1 ERVLVQLAGNPSRVA
16 FDAYLRQAVADSL
29 LVPMLPRLSLVNQH
43 GQWRPARRLIW
54 PSENFD
60 PLAQLCQEQERIL
73 TPLRAPPAQAAANP
87 AHHPVQE
94 HLNLGTNQLAA
105 APDFAL
111 QAQRLADYLKPFTT
125 GNAGH
130 NRPAALVAVLSG
142 TPHMRTLLQDLLR
155 AGQGL
160 SPDDFLLN
168 LLGENRDDLL
178 ASVRS
183 ERFLVE
189 VIHGK
194 NTEAQTITGETISVA
209 LTPDIKNL
217 IVGDA
222 SILWRRYFYNNSQ
235 ETACHRLRLR
245 WIERPD
251 DLCDLDGVF
260 ASTIETILLKV
271 HCNGVADL
279 CPRDLKEVV
288 SKQADEGQADLRRSQ
303 LYLLDMAE
311 DRLKE
316 LAGRGL
322 PVFDQVL
329 QQFSDARQA
338 RVDAELM
345 LAQAPSH
352 ARAKLVTA
360 EKLMSEARR
369 ALITFLESSGDEDI
383 RRTLVEAVRR
393 KMTDFEYSLDSV
405 ALELFQN
412 ADDAVT
418 EWDEMKRGLHHQE
431 SQFVV
436 HLDAA
441 QRRLELIHWGRPIN
455 RHAFPGFSQGL
466 KRGYDQDLQK
476 MLTLNFSD
484 KGVGDGDQPVK
495 VTGRFGL
502 GFKTVFFVAD
512 QPEVISGR
520 LAFEIRGGFYP
531 VPLPLEHA
539 KALRDWAESLGEPGL
554 VPTAIRLKWTDSTTA
569 EKLDEAFDAFTR
581 IAPLLAIFSRRIRTL
596 IIKNGDATATFTSHE
611 DVNKLTSTGRFTHI
625 EVGPKSYLCFRCLL
639 RADARPASVLLAL
652 DASGVSALPDG
663 MPRLWITTP
672 TAESSDFRWGVNA
685 PFKPDAGRQRLALNN
700 PANRQIAEEVA
711 DAWLKS
717 LLELYDATQARWEEF
732 ARHLGLH
739 AAASVEMWWQQVWNE
754 MTRSWPA
761 TKWENLHDG
770 GQVLGYIAWG
780 QSTGAML
787 RLIQQR
793 AAIPAQLP
801 GAYNRLV
808 KSGEV
813 RYSVT
818 GLLAHQDN
826 DCLALV
832 AEWPSV
838 QAAYLPGEIVAP
850 AVAQFLKQILPTQKL
865 QGELNLSAALKAELG
880 EKQEANH
887 LIAERIG
894 QLFLQC
900 SAIFLPASPYS
911 PEVLPVLAS
920 LNQVKL
926 LASDGQH
933 HPAAQLVSTCA
944 FAELIEKDEP
954 LRAAFAPAAAVL
966 SSGYSETA
974 LHFFV
979 KARGQL
985 AANAATLKGWVDQA
999 SSQQL
1004 PAIFQYLVNGDLG
1017 QQLADE
1023 LGRPWLDT
1031 KRATPA
1037 FQSLSVNDVNELE
1050 RKFLRHHIWISQPN
1064 PPTPVTDAPVIQV
1077 MPADVAFRRV
1087 SEWWAREHAT
1097 WTASYENRTYPSGF
1111 PGTLP
1116 WPGEEEW
1123 DADTAPSA
1131 QARWLLLFIQA
1142 ALVPLGFNRIGRD
1155 QSFTRFLIENDWMD
1169 VLARVSD
1176 DPHALFVAL
1185 DNYLGS
1191 YLQNTEF
1198 HFQMRQFI
1206 AFYAVSRNLDS
1217 FLHSLRAAE
1226 ASIQPDAFNLVFSPN
1241 ANPNLSGTG
1250 IVAPPLSGMLG
1261 MGACQLLRELYRLG
1275 RLRNPHGYQFAFTP
1289 IRKVRRLCTQL
1300 FGTSEGYAGAS
1311 ASVTIF
1317 SELQHLSAG
1326 LKPKLDP
1333 TFKHCFDLP

>member
-1 ERVLVQLAGNPSRVA
+1 
-16 FDAYLRQAVADSL
+16 LR
-29 LVPMLPRLSLVNQH
+29 
-43 GQWRPARRLIW
+43 
-54 PSENFD
+54 F
-60 PLAQLCQEQERIL
+60 
-73 TPLRAPPAQAAANP
+73 
-87 AHHPVQE
+87 
-94 HLNLGTNQLAA
+94 
-105 APDFAL
+105 
-111 QAQRLADYLKPFTT
+111 
-125 GNAGH
+125 
-130 NRPAALVAVLSG
+130 
-142 TPHMRTLLQDLLR
+142 
-155 AGQGL
+155 
-160 SPDDFLLN
+160 
-168 LLGENRDDLL
+168 
-178 ASVRS
+178 
-183 ERFLVE
+183 
-189 VIHGK
+189 
-194 NTEAQTITGETISVA
+194 
-209 LTPDIKNL
+209 
-217 IVGDA
+217 
-222 SILWRRYFYNNSQ
+222 
-235 ETACHRLRLR
+235 R
-245 WIERPD
+245 WIEKPD
-251 DLCDLDGVF
+251 QLSDPVGLF
-260 ASTIETILLKV
+260 ASTIEMILLKS
-271 HCNGVADL
+271 HFDGVAHL
-279 CPRDLKEVV
+279 CPTNLRQILGKV
-288 SKQADEGQADLRRSQ
+288 ADAGQADLRRSQ
-303 LYLLDMAE
+303 LYLLDVAE
-311 DRLKE
+311 ARLKE
-316 LAGRGL
+316 LAVRGF
-322 PVFDQVL
+322 PEFDQVL
-329 QQFSDARQA
+329 RQFSDARQS

-345 LAQAPSH
+345 LTQAP
-352 ARAKLVTA
+352 ARAQEKEGHAAKLIA
-360 EKLMSEARR
+360 DARR
-369 ALITFLESSGDEDI
+369 TLVSLLESSEDEAI
-383 RRTLVEAVRR
+383 RRTLVDAVRR
-393 KMTDFEYSLDSV
+393 KMTDFEYDLNSV

-418 EWDEMKRGLHHQE
+418 EWDEMKGGLHPHE
-431 SQFVV
+431 SRFVV
-436 HLDAA
+436 QLDAA

-455 RHAFPGFSQGL
+455 RHAFPGFSLGL
-466 KRGYDQDLQK
+466 KHGYDQDLQK

-520 LAFEIRGGFYP
+520 LAFQIRGGFYP
-531 VPLPLEHA
+531 MPLPLEHA
-539 KALRDWAESLGEPGL
+539 SALREWAESLGEPGL
-554 VPTAIRLKWTDSTTA
+554 VPTAIRLKWTESTKA
-569 EKLDEAFDAFTR
+569 GELDEAFDAFTR

-596 IIKNGDATATFTSHE
+596 VINNGDAAATFTSRE
-611 DVNKLTSTGRFTHI
+611 DKSKLTSTGRFTHI
-625 EVGPKSYLCFRCLL
+625 EVGPKSYLCFRCPL
-639 RADARPASVLLAL
+639 RADARPASVLLSL
-652 DASGVSALPDG
+652 DASGVSTLPEG

-672 TAESSDFRWGVNA
+672 TTESSDLRWAVNA
-685 PFKPDAGRQRLALNN
+685 PFKPDPGRQRLALNN

-717 LLELYDATQARWEEF
+717 LLELYDATQTRWDEF

-739 AAASVEMWWQQVWNE
+739 AAASVATWWQQVWNE
-754 MTRSWPA
+754 MTRIWPA
-761 TKWENLHDG
+761 TKWESLHDG

-793 AAIPAQLP
+793 AAIPSQLP
-801 GAYNRLV
+801 GTYNRLV
-808 KSGEV
+808 KSGDV
-813 RYSVT
+813 HWSVT
-818 GLLAHQDN
+818 GLLAEQGN
-826 DCLALV
+826 GCFGLI

-838 QAAYLPGEIVAP
+838 QAACPPGATVAVD
-850 AVAQFLKQILPTQKL
+850 VARFLKQVLSNQPLP
-865 QGELNLSAALKAELG
+865 GELNLRTALKAELG
-880 EKQEANH
+880 EQQEANH

-894 QLFLQC
+894 QLFIQC
-900 SAIFLPASPYS
+900 RALFQPASLYA

-920 LNQVKL
+920 LSQTKL
-926 LASDGQH
+926 LASDGQY
-933 HPAAQLVSTCA
+933 HPASQLVCPRP
-944 FAELIEKDEP
+944 FAGLIEKDEP
-954 LRAAFAPAAAVL
+954 LRAAFAPASAVL
-966 SSGYSETA
+966 SSGYSDAA
-974 LHFFV
+974 LHLFV

-985 AANAATLKGWVDQA
+985 TANAATLKTWVDQIGTEK
-999 SSQQL
+999 L
-1004 PAIFQYLVNGDLG
+1004 PPVFQYLINGELG

-1031 KRATPA
+1031 KRSTPA
-1037 FQSLSVNDVNELE
+1037 FQGLSAQDQSELE
-1050 RKFLRHHIWISQPN
+1050 RKFSRGRIIITHTPIEAGIIEL
-1064 PPTPVTDAPVIQV
+1064 PPAVQV
-1077 MPADVAFRRV
+1077 MEADVAFRRV

-1097 WTASYENRTYPSGF
+1097 WTAIYENRTYPPGF

-1123 DADTAPSA
+1123 EADTAPSA

-1155 QSFTRFLIENDWMD
+1155 QSFTRFLIENDWVD
-1169 VLARVSD
+1169 VLAQVSD

-1317 SELQHLSAG
+1317 SELQHLSSG
-1326 LKPKLDP
+1326 LNPRPDP
-1333 TFKHCFDLP
+1333 TFKHCFDLPLQILAEDKDLRTAVLDEEFDAEAADSIELDAAPRDFNLPTL